1 MTMATDGPVIS
12 GLAYTV
18 TEIDGHLPT
27 GLAGCLGD
35 RTLTLVGS
43 GLSHRVR
50 GTGIDH
56 LGGVRFHQKD
66 LGPDGRDVRVWTITH
81 AGDDVLLAQHCPAS
95 EPAAARRD
103 PAQRQGTTDGK
114 PPPEPPT
121 DASSGDH
128 RWVEAAPVVAAHPP
142 KFTPS
147 NG

>member
-1 MTMATDGPVIS
+1 MATDGPVIS

-18 TEIDGHLPT
+18 TEIDGHPPT

-66 LGPDGRDVRVWTITH
+66 LGPGGRDVRVWTITH
-81 AGDDVLLAQHCPAS
+81 PGDHVLLAQHCPAS
-95 EPAAARRD
+95 EPPASARPRAASEHRLTCSGRHPALVVGAAGSAARPRG
-103 PAQRQGTTDGK
+103 PCQ
-114 PPPEPPT
+114 
-121 DASSGDH
+121 SSQ
-128 RWVEAAPVVAAHPP
+128 HPHERRRP
-142 KFTPS
+142 YEIT
-147 NG
+147 

>member
-1 MTMATDGPVIS
+1 MPMATDGPVIS

-103 PAQRQGTTDGK
+103 PAQRQGTG
-114 PPPEPPT
+114 
-121 DASSGDH
+121 
-128 RWVEAAPVVAAHPP
+128 
-142 KFTPS
+142 
-147 NG
+147 